1 MKKLY
6 FITIVLLCMMIVF
19 QSCSKQST
27 NQMIA
32 PASPNVINAI
42 IAPNQ
47 SYLLNVNSTGNV
59 SIEKQ
64 ASHYQVSK
72 AAPDTKSGKIVYEYL
87 PAKDY
92 TGKDEVVLSSKI
104 TIYTSEGGG
113 GCNSSHNNNSVT
125 TSYSTSFTTI
135 RLTIAN

>member
-6 FITIVLLCMMIVF
+6 FTTIVLLCMMIVF

-32 PASPNVINAI
+32 PASPNVINAK

-47 SYLLNVNSTGNV
+47 TYLFNVNSSGDV

-64 ASHYQVSK
+64 ASHYKISK
-72 AAPDTKSGKIVYEYL
+72 IAPDAKSGQMVYEYL
-87 PAKDY
+87 PAQGY
-92 TGKDEVVLSSKI
+92 SGADEVVLSRKI
-104 TIYTSEGGG
+104 TIYTSGGG
-113 GCNSSHNNNSVT
+113 GRCNSNYNDNSVT
-125 TSYSTSFTTI
+125 TSYSTSYTTI